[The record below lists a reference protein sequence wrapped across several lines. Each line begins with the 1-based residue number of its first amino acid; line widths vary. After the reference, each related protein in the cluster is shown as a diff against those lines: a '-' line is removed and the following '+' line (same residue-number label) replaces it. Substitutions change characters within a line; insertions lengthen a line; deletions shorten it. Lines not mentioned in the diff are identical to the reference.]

1 MASVL
6 SSQVDMVPRDRLQV
20 MRTTGRAPLPPE
32 PSCRP
37 GECIFKDWFQHRS
50 PSTAPGP
57 LLMRLQNQ
65 FCFLIPSYSTFP
77 QQPVLEQTLALIQP
91 SFLLPF
97 FFSDYP
103 RLSEYQDKIADN
115 KGLENNQTVGT
126 ETVIVHPCKDW
137 RDIYTENRHRA
148 HKWEITKSQ
157 QSKVGEMRWEKEPS
171 GETGLNNV
179 ATPRWQRPHSS

>member
-1 MASVL
+1 MTSHLQPSCLSLLSPGHMGANFPIQLRNVSSQIIYYFTCFITVRGGEECIQRSENSVASVL

-20 MRTTGRAPLPPE
+20 MRTTGRAPLLPE
-32 PSCRP
+32 PSRRP
-37 GECIFKDWFQHRS
+37 GECIFKDWFQHHS

-97 FFSDYP
+97 FF
-103 RLSEYQDKIADN
+103 Q
-115 KGLENNQTVGT
+115 
-126 ETVIVHPCKDW
+126 
-137 RDIYTENRHRA
+137 
-148 HKWEITKSQ
+148 
-157 QSKVGEMRWEKEPS
+157 
-171 GETGLNNV
+171 
-179 ATPRWQRPHSS
+179 